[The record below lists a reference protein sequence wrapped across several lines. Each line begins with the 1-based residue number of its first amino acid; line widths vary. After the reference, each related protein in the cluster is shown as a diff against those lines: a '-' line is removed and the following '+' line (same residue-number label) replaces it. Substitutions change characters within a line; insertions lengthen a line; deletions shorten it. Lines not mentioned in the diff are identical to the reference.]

1 MTHAFRFKMTSK
13 NGQKTIFEQNNLA
26 RYAQSLPYRNVTVY
40 DTTTNKPVGRMK
52 LGSALEKFG

>member
-1 MTHAFRFKMTSK
+1 MTSNYRFKFYDYDGK
-13 NGQKTIFEQNNLA
+13 QRIFEQNNLLRFA
-26 RYAQSLPYRNVTVY
+26 KQFPNRNASVY